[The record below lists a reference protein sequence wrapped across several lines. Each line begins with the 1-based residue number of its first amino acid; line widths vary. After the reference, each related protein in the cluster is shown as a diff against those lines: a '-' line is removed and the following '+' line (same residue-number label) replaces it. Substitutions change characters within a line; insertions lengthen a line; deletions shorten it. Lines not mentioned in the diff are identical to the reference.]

1 MAICCLLYVIASHD
15 ATYIYMPYI
24 TDINNFMKTKMGNK
38 KKKKIETEFPTSTIF
53 LFDIQITIYFYP

>member
-15 ATYIYMPYI
+15 ATYIYTCMPYI

-38 KKKKIETEFPTSTIF
+38 KKIETEFPTSTIF
-53 LFDIQITIYFYP
+53 LFEIQITIYFYP